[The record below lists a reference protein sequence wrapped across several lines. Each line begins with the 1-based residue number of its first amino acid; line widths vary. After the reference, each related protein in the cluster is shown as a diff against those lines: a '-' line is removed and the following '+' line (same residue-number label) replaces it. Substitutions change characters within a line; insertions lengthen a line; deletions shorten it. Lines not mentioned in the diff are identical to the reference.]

1 MIVGTAIIPSTPLLV
16 PGVSA
21 TLPEGLNRVCD
32 ATDAALERLP
42 ASDVAVLLAVDG
54 GDAGSAGSAGKGG
67 QGLYDAAQA
76 SLAGIGR
83 PDVSA
88 PARTDRDAA
97 RRISRVVQ
105 YSLYRADMLPLG
117 LAVLALLVGSGPSV
131 VPVAVP
137 RGAGFETLT
146 ALGTGIVEALADPDV
161 RAVVVAAGDL
171 SAGLEE
177 RSPLYLVEGAK
188 DWDAAV
194 VDVVDSGRLDR
205 LGRLGPTEANRV
217 GALGWAPLAV
227 LHGVTARAKLGVV
240 RQHYSA
246 PRGVGYLVAH
256 GR

>member
-1 MIVGTAIIPSTPLLV
+1 MIVGTAIIPSAPLLV
-16 PGVSA
+16 PGVSR
-21 TLPEGLNRVCD
+21 TLPDGVGRVCD

-42 ASDVAVLLAVDG
+42 ACDVAVLLAAEDRDTSVRQ
-54 GDAGSAGSAGKGG
+54 SR
-67 QGLYDAAQA
+67 QGLYDATSA

-83 PDVSA
+83 PDITA
-88 PARTDRDAA
+88 PVRSHADGM

-105 YSLYRADMLPLG
+105 YPLYRAETLPLG
-117 LAVLALLVGSGPSV
+117 LAVLALLVGVGPAL
-131 VPVAVP
+131 VPIAVP
-137 RGAGFETLT
+137 RGAAFDTLT
-146 ALGTGIVEALADPDV
+146 ALGAGVVEALAGPEV

-171 SAGLEE
+171 SAGLDE
-177 RSPLYLVEGAK
+177 RSPMYLIEGAK

-194 VDVVDSGRLDR
+194 VAVVDSGRLDG
-205 LGRLGPTEANRV
+205 LARLGPGEAGRV

-256 GR
+256 GA